1 MITRLPLT
9 KLLKDNINIKWLE
22 NKQESILSAAS
33 IITAATI
40 ISALSGVLVRRVM
53 IDIFGFSKEL
63 EAFWIAFQIPDMMFQ
78 LIILGALSAA
88 FIPIFTSKRKEDE
101 PAAFKMSSILMN
113 ILLVIFIV
121 VGVFVFIFARE
132 ITNFRTGDK
141 IDPEQIEIITKLTR
155 LMIFSQFFFA
165 ISNFWTG
172 ILQSYHRF
180 VIPALASIIYNIG
193 ILIGCYFFADH
204 FGIYAAGIGVV
215 IGAFLHMAIQLPLVL
230 KMGYKYTFSF
240 QIDHTGIKDFFW
252 LMPPRVMAI
261 GANELKKLLL
271 GFFTTSLGNLS
282 FSMMYLA
289 STLMIIPIRFTGTP
303 ISQAA
308 LPFLSQA
315 SNNQE
320 LSHFKSLVL
329 QSLNQISFLA
339 FPSSVL
345 LLILR
350 VPAVRFAYGAE
361 NFPWGATLMTGRLVA
376 LMAVSITVQALVQL
390 LIRAFYALKDTR
402 TPFYITLVDF
412 FLYAI
417 LCVYFVFYSSYGVVG
432 IAITTTITAF
442 IEFALFLLLLNRK
455 VKGFIDKDF
464 WIPQFKMLVA
474 SFLMAVFLY
483 LPFKILDELVF
494 NTTKIVELIGL
505 TLTTGTIGMLV
516 YLYFAALFDIKELQI
531 FTRFLGRFQPAN
543 RSLSSTPEVVVDTT
557 VEDSNV

>member
-1 MITRLPLT
+1 MISRLPIT
-9 KLLKDNINIKWLE
+9 KLIKDTIGIKWIE
-22 NKQESILSAAS
+22 DKQESILSAAT
-33 IITAATI
+33 IITTATVL
-40 ISALSGVLVRRVM
+40 SALSGVLVKRFM
-53 IDIFGFSKEL
+53 IHIFGFGKEL

-88 FIPIFTSKRKEDE
+88 FIPIFTSKRKENE
-101 PAAFKMSSILMN
+101 KMAFRMSSILMN
-113 ILLVIFIV
+113 LLLLIFIA
-121 VGVFVFIFARE
+121 VGALVFIFAPQ
-132 ITNFRTGDK
+132 ITTFRTGDK
-141 IDPEQIEIITKLTR
+141 IDPAQIEIIVNLTR

-180 VIPALASIIYNIG
+180 VIPAIASIVYNIG
-193 ILIGCYFFADH
+193 ILIGCYFFASQ

-230 KMGYKYTFSF
+230 KMGFRYSF
-240 QIDHTGIKDFFW
+240 TLQLNHSGIKDFFW

-289 STLMIIPIRFTGTP
+289 STLMVIPIRFTGTP

-308 LPFLSQA
+308 LPFLSHA
-315 SNNQE
+315 SDNKE

-339 FPSSVL
+339 FPASVL

-361 NFPWGATLMTGRLVA
+361 NFPWIATLMTSRLVA
-376 LMAVSITVQALVQL
+376 LMATSITVQALVQL

-402 TPFYITLVDF
+402 TPFFITLVDF
-412 FLYAI
+412 ALYVAV
-417 LCVYFVFYSSYGVVG
+417 CSYFVFFTSVGVMG
-432 IAITTTITAF
+432 IAIATTFCAF
-442 IEFALFLLLLNRK
+442 VEFGLFLILLNKK
-455 VKGFIDKDF
+455 VRGFIDKDF
-464 WIPQFKMLVA
+464 WIPQIKMLVA

-494 NTTKIVELIGL
+494 DTSKIIDLIAL
-505 TLTTGTIGMLV
+505 TLITATIGMLV
-516 YLYFAALFDIKELQI
+516 YLYFAALFEIKELTI
-531 FTRFLGRFQPAN
+531 FTRFFGRFQPSSK
-543 RSLSSTPEVVVDTT
+543 SLSTTPEVVVDTS